1 MRIFIGVIMVL
12 AIIYVCHE
20 IRKKRI
26 DLRHA
31 LIWLVVGFLLL
42 LMDVFPT
49 ILTGLS
55 GFFGFAL
62 PVNMLFFL
70 GFLLSIMI
78 LFELSAKVSKQSDQ
92 HKKLVQDIGILSKRI
107 EELERQM
114 EDKNVEEPRKE
125 GS

>member
-1 MRIFIGVIMVL
+1 MDIRMRIFIGVIMVL

-31 LIWLVVGFLLL
+31 LIWLIVGCLLL
-42 LMDVFPT
+42 LMDIFPG

-55 GFFGFAL
+55 GFFGFEL

-78 LFELSAKVSKQSDQ
+78 LFALTAKVSKLYDQ
-92 HKKLVQDIGILSKRI
+92 NKKLVQDIGILSKRI
-107 EELERQM
+107 EELEKRKDS
-114 EDKNVEEPRKE
+114 ENV
-125 GS
+125 